1 MSYNPYTQVSVT
13 GYNSNPPSDD
23 GAQNAANQITWSKH
37 KTKIGDPIKTAV
49 EDLNTNVYA
58 AFAKRFLASKT
69 ALAADY
75 TPVAADYGK
84 MLAVSGTRT
93 ITLTDSSTLGE
104 GWHVTVVNV
113 GSGIVTLSGT
123 INGQSFIELP
133 NLHDSAVIMSDG
145 SDFVA
150 VINRTQDGPVG
161 ELVLH
166 SSTTAPNGFL
176 RARGDTIG
184 STASSATYKGEKY
197 RALFNHIKAA
207 GWGNT
212 GTEDFDAN
220 QTVLLPSCAGK
231 VPVGDDSTTHLIGTS
246 GGSLTQT
253 PAGSIS
259 VSSNALTASQMP
271 THDHSASTD
280 NPGNHSHTI
289 PNSGNIVSDV
299 RTDGSNTAVGTT
311 ADDTGNAGSHTHTIT
326 VGNAGSGST
335 HTHTATLTG
344 TSMNIEQ
351 PWFAARWIIRY

>member
-37 KTKIGDPIKTAV
+37 KTKIGDPLKTAID
-49 EDLNTNVYA
+49 DLNTNVYA

-93 ITLTDSSTLGE
+93 ITLTDSTTLGE

-113 GSGIVTLSGT
+113 STGIVTLSGT

-133 NLHDSAVIMSDG
+133 NLNDSAVIMSDG

-161 ELVLH
+161 ELSAVA
-166 SSTTAPNGFL
+166 STTVPNGWL
-176 RARGDTIG
+176 KCDGSTIG
-184 STASSATYKGEKY
+184 SSSSSATYKGAKY
-197 RALFNHIKAA
+197 RTLFDYLKSS
-207 GWGNT
+207 WGNL
-212 GTEDFDAN
+212 GTESFDAN
-220 QTVLLPSCAGK
+220 QTVLLPSLRGK
-231 VPVGDDSTTHLIGTS
+231 VLVGEDASHTLGTS

-253 PAGSIS
+253 PAGTVTIATL
-259 VSSNALTASQMP
+259 ALSTAQMP
-271 THDHSASTD
+271 SHTHTLSSMS
-280 NPGNHSHTI
+280 NPGNHRHGI
-289 PNSGNIVSDV
+289 D
-299 RTDGSNTAVGTT
+299 
-311 ADDTGNAGSHTHTIT
+311 NAGSTSSVEAGTGST
-326 VGNAGSGST
+326 MANANSGFTDTDSGAHEHNISLNSNGSSSAHGHSGST
-335 HTHTATLTG
+335 FTG
-344 TSMNIEQ
+344 NSLSVEQ
-351 PWFAARWIIRY
+351 PWAAAMWIIRY

>member
-1 MSYNPYTQVSVT
+1 MSYNPFTQVSVT

-37 KTKIGDPIKTAV
+37 KTKIGDPLKTAV

-58 AFAKRFLASKT
+58 AFAKRFLSSKT
-69 ALAADY
+69 ALSADY

-123 INGQSFIELP
+123 INGASFIELP

-161 ELVLH
+161 ELSAVA
-166 SSTTAPNGFL
+166 STTVPNGWL
-176 RARGDTIG
+176 KCDGSTIG
-184 STASSATYKGEKY
+184 STSSSATYKGAKY
-197 RALFNHIKAA
+197 RTLFDYLKAS
-207 GWGNT
+207 WGNV
-212 GTEDFDAN
+212 GTESFDAN
-220 QTVLLPSCAGK
+220 QTVLLPSLRGK
-231 VPVGDDSTTHLIGTS
+231 VLVGEDASHTLGTS

-259 VSSNALTASQMP
+259 VSATALTEAQLA
-271 THDHSASTD
+271 THDHTIASIS
-280 NPGNHSHTI
+280 NPGNHNHTV
-289 PNSGNIVSDV
+289 PNSGNIVADV
-299 RTDGSNTAVGTT
+299 RTDGSNTAVGTSS
-311 ADDTGNAGSHTHTIT
+311 DTTGSDGSHTHTIDIANT
-326 VGNAGSGST
+326 GSGST

-344 TSMNIEQ
+344 TSMSVEQ
-351 PWFAARWIIRY
+351 PWAAGMWIIRY

>member
-23 GAQNAANQITWSKH
+23 GAQNAANQVTWSKH
-37 KTKIGDPIKTAV
+37 KTKIGDPLKTAV

-84 MLAVSGTRT
+84 LLAVSGSRT
-93 ITLTDSSTLGE
+93 ITMTGASTLGE
-104 GWHVTVVNV
+104 GWHVTVVNI

-161 ELVLH
+161 ELSAVA
-166 SSTTAPNGFL
+166 STTVPNGWL
-176 RARGDTIG
+176 KCDGSTIG
-184 STASSATYKGEKY
+184 STSSSATYKGEKY
-197 RALFNHIKAA
+197 RTLFDYLKSS
-207 GWGNT
+207 WGNA
-212 GTEDFDAN
+212 GTESFDSN
-220 QTVLLPSCAGK
+220 NTVLLPSLRGK
-231 VPVGDDSTTHLIGTS
+231 VIVGEDASHTLGTS

-253 PAGSIS
+253 PAGTIS
-259 VSSNALTASQMP
+259 VSSNALTTAQLPS
-271 THDHSASTD
+271 HDHSASADTE
-280 NPGNHSHTI
+280 PNHSHSV
-289 PNSGNIVSDV
+289 PNSGNIVNDV

-311 ADDTGNAGSHTHTIT
+311 ADTTGNAGVHSHTIT
-326 VGNAGSGST
+326 VGNTGSGST

-344 TSMNIEQ
+344 TSMSVEQ
-351 PWFAARWIIRY
+351 PWAAGMWIIRY